1 VASRAFKPGDIV
13 MKEFPLASAPG
24 PLSEHVCFGC
34 HRHFI
39 KAYICCDCR
48 SPLCGRDCQVSAEH
62 QKECRYLTKIIPEIE
77 SRQKNG
83 NKIQRVPVQLSML
96 MLPLRLLLLRNE
108 EPDKWNQLM
117 DLESHMA
124 ARQTTSIWGFNQRNI
139 APFLEMMLID
149 EMPDINDKLVQQI
162 CGAVDVNSFG
172 FNEIAFPNYLYII
185 HLFVILLFVIF
196 LEIRIETF
204 DRRQHD
210 VPQQPISNCKS
221 FLCGFQFFLNLDG
234 LQDII

>member
-1 VASRAFKPGDIV
+1 MASQAFKPGDIV

-172 FNEIAFPNYLYII
+172 FNEITFPNYLYII
-185 HLFVILLFVIF
+185 HLFVICYFF
-196 LEIRIETF
+196 R
-204 DRRQHD
+204 D
-210 VPQQPISNCKS
+210 SN
-221 FLCGFQFFLNLDG
+221 
-234 LQDII
+234 